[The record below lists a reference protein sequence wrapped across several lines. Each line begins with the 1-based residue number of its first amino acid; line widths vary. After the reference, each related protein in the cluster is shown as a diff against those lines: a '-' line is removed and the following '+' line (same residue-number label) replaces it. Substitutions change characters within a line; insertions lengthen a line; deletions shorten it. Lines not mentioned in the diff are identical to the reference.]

1 MVVADEADEDAAA
14 ARRLLAAVVDGF
26 CVAAALAAVP
36 VTLAVA
42 AVVT

>member
-1 MVVADEADEDAAA
+1 MVVADEVADDA
-14 ARRLLAAVVDGF
+14 ARRLLAAVVDGS